1 MTASDISSLKDHV
14 ARFLTSHGPTEQT
27 TIEALTLEDGH
38 AHLILRT
45 TAQGAAFL
53 QQASTTLEEQ
63 VTQHPAV
70 SSLTLSL
77 TAHRPASRQPERA
90 GAAEGHRPLA
100 LGKRPTG
107 RSAPPEACLPDVKA
121 VIAVASGKGGVGKST
136 TAVNLACSLARLGAR
151 TGLLDADIY
160 GPSLPHMLGED
171 QKPTVEDGRL
181 RPLERWGMETMSIG
195 YLVEKEQAMIW
206 RGPMVMGALT
216 QLMSD
221 VSWGTLDVLVVD
233 LPPGTGDA
241 QLTLTRK
248 LSDKLQAGGA
258 VIVSTP
264 QDIALL
270 DARRGVTLFEKTG
283 TPVLG
288 LIENMS
294 YFCCPHCQERTDL
307 FGHGGARKEAEAL
320 NIPFLGEIPLLR
332 DIRCSADEGT
342 PLVLRDPEHPAS
354 QAYRAIAHTLMD
366 KLAIS
371 GQQAAPSSRHPDQP
385 MK

>member
-1 MTASDISSLKDHV
+1 MTATDMSSLKDLISE
-14 ARFLTSHGPTEQT
+14 FLTQEGPSTRT
-27 TIEALTLEDGH
+27 SIEALTLENGH
-38 AHLILRT
+38 LHLILRT
-45 TAQGAAFL
+45 TAEGAAFL
-53 QQASTTLEEQ
+53 QKAQAALEERLQ
-63 VTQHPAV
+63 QHPSV

-77 TAHRPASRQPERA
+77 TAHRPATSMPRKA
-90 GAAEGHRPLA
+90 NAESGHRPLA
-100 LGKRPTG
+100 LGKRPAG
-107 RSAPPEACLPDVKA
+107 RSAPPEACLPDVRA

-136 TAVNLACSLARLGAR
+136 TAVNLACSLARLGLK

-171 QKPTVEDGRL
+171 QKPTVENGKL

-195 YLVEKEQAMIW
+195 YLVDKEQAMIW

-221 VSWGTLDVLVVD
+221 VSWGALDVLVVD

-270 DARRGVTLFEKTG
+270 DARRGVTLFEKTD
-283 TPVLG
+283 TPILG

-294 YFCCPHCQERTDL
+294 YFCCPHCQGRTDL
-307 FGHGGARKEAEAL
+307 FGHGGARKEAEKL

-342 PLVLRDPEHPAS
+342 PLVLREPEHQAS
-354 QAYRAIAHTLMD
+354 QAYRAIAHTLKD
-366 KLAIS
+366 RLF
-371 GQQAAPSSRHPDQP
+371 PS
-385 MK
+385 KA

>member
-1 MTASDISSLKDHV
+1 MTASAISSLKERIS
-14 ARFLTSHGPTEQT
+14 RFLTSSSQTEQT
-27 TIEALTLEDGH
+27 HIEALTLEDGH

-53 QQASTTLEEQ
+53 QEAHTTLEEL

-77 TAHRPASRQPERA
+77 TAHRPASRQPKQAEAA
-90 GAAEGHRPLA
+90 GGHRPLA
-100 LGKRPTG
+100 LGRKPTG

-136 TAVNLACSLARLGAR
+136 TAVNLACCLARLGLR

-160 GPSLPHMLGED
+160 GPSLPHMLGEN
-171 QKPTVEDGRL
+171 QKPVVEDGRL
-181 RPLERWGMETMSIG
+181 RPLKRWDMETMSIG
-195 YLVEKEQAMIW
+195 YLVDKEQAMIW

-294 YFCCPHCQERTDL
+294 YFCCPHCEERTDL

-354 QAYRAIAHTLMD
+354 QAYMAIARTLMA
-366 KLAIS
+366 KLPAS
-371 GQQAAPSSRHPDQP
+371 EG
-385 MK
+385 

>member
-1 MTASDISSLKDHV
+1 MTASDISSLKDSI
-14 ARFLTSHGPTEQT
+14 ARFLAEKGPSGQTS
-27 TIEALTLEDGH
+27 IEALTLDEGH

-45 TAQGAAFL
+45 TAEGAAFL
-53 QQASTTLEEQ
+53 QSAHAALEEQ
-63 VTQHPAV
+63 IKQHPSV
-70 SSLTLSL
+70 HSLTLSL
-77 TAHRPASRQPERA
+77 TAHRPASAQA
-90 GAAEGHRPLA
+90 GQSKGTGGHHPLA
-100 LGKRPTG
+100 LGKRPSG

-121 VIAVASGKGGVGKST
+121 VIAIASGKGGVGKST
-136 TAVNLACSLARLGAR
+136 TAVNLACGLARLGLK

-171 QKPTVEDGRL
+171 QKPTVENGKL

-195 YLVEKEQAMIW
+195 YLVDKEQAMIW

-221 VSWGTLDVLVVD
+221 VSWGALDVLVVD

-264 QDIALL
+264 QDTALL
-270 DARRGVTLFEKTG
+270 DARRGVTLFEKTE
-283 TPVLG
+283 TPILG

-307 FGHGGARKEAEAL
+307 FGHGGARKEAATL

-332 DIRCSADEGT
+332 EIRCSADEGT
-342 PLVLRDPEHPAS
+342 PLVLRDPEHPAAK
-354 QAYRAIAHTLMD
+354 AYMAIARTLMA
-366 KLAIS
+366 KLSDSKA
-371 GQQAAPSSRHPDQP
+371 
-385 MK
+385 

>member
-1 MTASDISSLKDHV
+1 MTATDMSSLKDLISE
-14 ARFLTSHGPTEQT
+14 FLTAEGPSTPT
-27 TIEALTLEDGH
+27 SIEALTLKNGH
-38 AHLILRT
+38 LHLILRT
-45 TAQGAAFL
+45 TADGAAFL
-53 QQASTTLEEQ
+53 HKAQTTLEERLK
-63 VTQHPAV
+63 QHPSV
-70 SSLTLSL
+70 NNLTLSL
-77 TAHRPASRQPERA
+77 TAHRPTAATPRKAS
-90 GAAEGHRPLA
+90 AESGHRPLA

-107 RSAPPEACLPDVKA
+107 RSAPPEACLPNVRS

-136 TAVNLACSLARLGAR
+136 TAVNLACSLARLGLK

-171 QKPTVEDGRL
+171 QKPTVEDGKL
-181 RPLERWGMETMSIG
+181 RPLERWGMESMSIG
-195 YLVEKEQAMIW
+195 YLVDKEQAMIW

-221 VSWGTLDVLVVD
+221 VSWGALDVLVVD

-270 DARRGVTLFEKTG
+270 DARRGVTLFEKTD
-283 TPVLG
+283 TPILG

-307 FGHGGARKEAEAL
+307 FGHGGARKEAEKL

-342 PLVLRDPEHPAS
+342 PLVLREPEHQAS
-354 QAYRAIAHTLMD
+354 QAYRAIA
-366 KLAIS
+366 LALKDRLF
-371 GQQAAPSSRHPDQP
+371 PSQG
-385 MK
+385 

>member
-1 MTASDISSLKDHV
+1 MTATDISSLRDLIS
-14 ARFLTSHGPTEQT
+14 RFLAANGPTEQT
-27 TIEALTLEDGH
+27 SIEALTLEEGH

-45 TAQGAAFL
+45 TARGAAFL
-53 QQASTTLEEQ
+53 QDVQKMLEEKM
-63 VTQHPAV
+63 TQHPAV
-70 SSLTLSL
+70 TDLTLSL
-77 TAHRPASRQPERA
+77 TAHRPTSSQPRQA
-90 GAAEGHRPLA
+90 DAARGHRPLA
-100 LGKRPTG
+100 LGRKPAG

-121 VIAVASGKGGVGKST
+121 VIAIASGKGGVGKST
-136 TAVNLACSLARLGAR
+136 TAVNLACCLARLGLR
-151 TGLLDADIY
+151 TGLLDADIH
-160 GPSLPHMLGED
+160 GPSLPHMLGD
-171 QKPTVEDGRL
+171 QQKPTVEDGRL
-181 RPLERWGMETMSIG
+181 RPLERWGLETMSIG
-195 YLVEKEQAMIW
+195 YLVDREQAMIW

-248 LSDKLQAGGA
+248 LSDRLKAGGA

-270 DARRGVTLFEKTG
+270 DARRGVTLFEKTE

-342 PLVLRDPEHPAS
+342 PLVLREPDHPAS
-354 QAYRAIAHTLMD
+354 QAYMAIARTLMTE
-366 KLAIS
+366 LATRD
-371 GQQAAPSSRHPDQP
+371 A
-385 MK
+385 